1 MQGETKERWMELAT
15 LATTEQD
22 PVKLLEL
29 IAEINKLLLEK
40 EGRLVKARTAVREQA
55 GGSK

>member
-1 MQGETKERWMELAT
+1 MELAR
-15 LATTEQD
+15 LAATEQD

-40 EGRLVKARTAVREQA
+40 EERLVKARINEVKKL
-55 GGSK
+55 GDSN